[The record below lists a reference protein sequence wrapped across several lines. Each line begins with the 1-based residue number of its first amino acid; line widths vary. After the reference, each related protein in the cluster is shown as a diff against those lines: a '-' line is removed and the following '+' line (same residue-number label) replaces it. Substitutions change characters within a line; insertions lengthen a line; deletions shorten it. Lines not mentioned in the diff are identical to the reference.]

1 MARTG
6 KARPPADRV
15 AVKRLA
21 ADGGF
26 TYREIS
32 QRTGLPLGTVLRYS
46 RELIRSGDIPARR
59 PPKEIE

>member
-1 MARTG
+1 MARNS
-6 KARPPADRV
+6 KARVPADRI

-32 QRTGLPLGTVLRYS
+32 QRTGLPLSFKIMDNY
-46 RELIRSGDIPARR
+46 DARALDQAKADVR
-59 PPKEIE
+59 FRW